1 MLKERKATT
10 AKKVVKVKSRVS
22 RLGSSKSFSKTV
34 SHPMSMLQKELQ
46 LLKAALQSAKKK
58 ARTAKKEATQFGTK
72 TAHKIAVAAAN
83 EKVKLESK
91 AAELN
96 QKVKAMHI
104 GDRIHALYEQV
115 KKAEADVEAKV
126 KQLQEQLTHKT
137 MGDFEKAIDGFKKKW
152 HKRKAQANAK
162 IAQAKR
168 RQLAAKAK
176 ATAQKVSQRI
186 KRLEKKAASHL
197 AIKQTSG
204 TRKPR
209 TVKAV
214 GAAPAAKKPA
224 GRRGRPAKV

>member
-1 MLKERKATT
+1 MLKERKATA
-10 AKKVVKVKSRVS
+10 AKKAVKVKSRTS
-22 RLGSSKSFSKTV
+22 RLGSIKSSSKTV

-126 KQLQEQLTHKT
+126 KQFQEQLTHKT
-137 MGDFEKAIDGFKKKW
+137 MDDFEKAIDGFKKKW
-152 HKRKAQANAK
+152 HKRKVQANAK

-176 ATAQKVSQRI
+176 ATAQKVSKRI
-186 KRLEKKAASHL
+186 KHLEKKAASHL
-197 AIKQTSG
+197 AIKKTASV
-204 TRKPR
+204 RKPR
-209 TVKAV
+209 AEKTAAV
-214 GAAPAAKKPA
+214 PVAKKPV
-224 GRRGRPAKV
+224 GRRGRPAKA